1 MPFAKYR
8 PSVLNNVLTTINSN
22 TSEKNK
28 KRNWFQSEAQQSFI
42 IRKTNSQNASKSTE
56 AIVYSKCCF
65 IDHISQFSTNEKKQ
79 IFNYKSMKTIRRK
92 CFKILFM

>member
-1 MPFAKYR
+1 VKYR
-8 PSVLNNVLTTINSN
+8 PSVFNNVLTPINSN
-22 TSEKNK
+22 TSENNR

-42 IRKTNSQNASKSTE
+42 IRKTDSQNASKSTE

-65 IDHISQFSTNEKKQ
+65 IDHISQFSANEKKQ
-79 IFNYKSMKTIRRK
+79 IFNYYKSMKTMRRK